1 MRGNDFE
8 LSFLAGGSRM
18 RILPFVLAGI
28 LSCLVPT
35 QLARLNAAQKP
46 AAHEQQNVA
55 PEGRDAAPR
64 DQEIQALRQDI
75 TRMKVLVQQM
85 QSNLAFVDNTQSPLK
100 HEFELD
106 IQMWQTVIA
115 QMDRRLEQ
123 LSRDPAKRQGF

>member
-1 MRGNDFE
+1 MR
-8 LSFLAGGSRM
+8 M
-18 RILPFVLAGI
+18 LPFVLAGI

-46 AAHEQQNVA
+46 AAHEQHNVA
-55 PEGRDAAPR
+55 PEGLDAAAR

-106 IQMWQTVIA
+106 IQLWQTMIA
-115 QMDRRLEQ
+115 QMDRRLAC
-123 LSRDPAKRQGF
+123 LVGFLNCRCK